1 MVGVKL
7 RIICLCSML
16 LALSAGIGLAAGN
29 YQRTKNGKAI
39 VWNGDPKPGDAAQ
52 WFGGR
57 DAEGYAA
64 GIGTLVWYTAKGD
77 VYASYHG
84 KMVRGKLDGPIDSRS
99 AGKLAHA
106 VFINGERTTRWAA
119 GSAAKSALASA
130 QTISPTPKAPPADQ
144 PSASP
149 RPSGGSADE
158 NDGTVAAKSDAI
170 ATQPATSQS
179 PPTAIAERQR
189 VATGEKKEQQTPHAA
204 SETSAVADAAQP
216 ALSDTRTAQTAR
228 IEADQQMPN
237 TDQHSALD
245 IPAEGPKSD
254 KEKTNSAAFSIEPK
268 PLPQPT
274 RATVT
279 IQDKPEVADFSGPPA
294 ELRPNSAS
302 ETPPINASESDTAL
316 SPAATQLAPEEAM
329 ELADAE
335 ASAHGYNPGEYERPS
350 ADYSAVKR
358 QWSFLYN
365 ASSSAPID
373 KPQHFV
379 VTVDEA
385 TKKAELK
392 Q

>member
-1 MVGVKL
+1 M
-7 RIICLCSML
+7 
-16 LALSAGIGLAAGN
+16 LSAGIGLAAGN
-29 YQRTKNGKAI
+29 YQRTKDGKAI
-39 VWNGDPKPGDAAQ
+39 VWNGDPKPGDVAQ

-64 GIGTLVWYTAKGD
+64 GIGTLVWYTGRGD

-84 KMVRGKLDGPIDSRS
+84 KMARGKLDGPIDSRS

-106 VFINGERTTRWAA
+106 VFVNGERTTRWAA
-119 GSAAKSALASA
+119 GSAAKAALASA
-130 QTISPTPKAPPADQ
+130 QTPSPPPKAPSANQASPSIR
-144 PSASP
+144 PSAV
-149 RPSGGSADE
+149 SADE
-158 NDGTVAAKSDAI
+158 NNGTAAATPDATS
-170 ATQPATSQS
+170 TQPATSPS

-189 VATGEKKEQQTPHAA
+189 VATAEKKEQQTPRAA
-204 SETSAVADAAQP
+204 SETSAVADAEQP
-216 ALSDTRTAQTAR
+216 DPSHTRTAQTAK
-228 IEADQQMPN
+228 IEADQQTPN
-237 TDQHSALD
+237 TEQHSASD
-245 IPAEGPKSD
+245 IPAEGPRSD
-254 KEKTNSAAFSIEPK
+254 KEKTTSDPFTIEPK
-268 PLPQPT
+268 ALPQPT
-274 RATVT
+274 RATIT

-294 ELRPNSAS
+294 ALRENSV
-302 ETPPINASESDTAL
+302 SDTPAITATGPEPL
-316 SPAATQLAPEEAM
+316 SSPGATQLAPEEAM

-350 ADYSAVKR
+350 ADYSAVKK

>member
-7 RIICLCSML
+7 RIICLCSTL
-16 LALSAGIGLAAGN
+16 LALSAAIGLAAGN
-29 YQRTKNGKAI
+29 YQRTKDGKVI
-39 VWNGDPKPGDAAQ
+39 VWNGDPRPGDAAQ

-57 DAEGYAA
+57 DGDGYAA
-64 GIGTLVWYTAKGD
+64 GIGTLVWYTGKGE

-106 VFINGERTTRWAA
+106 VFVNGERTTRWAA
-119 GSAAKSALASA
+119 GSAAKAALASA
-130 QTISPTPKAPPADQ
+130 QTISPAPKTPPENQ
-144 PSASP
+144 ASP
-149 RPSGGSADE
+149 STPSSGGSADE
-158 NDGTVAAKSDAI
+158 NNGTAAAKPDAI
-170 ATQPATSQS
+170 ATLPATAQP
-179 PPTAIAERQR
+179 PPTAIPERQT
-189 VATGEKKEQQTPHAA
+189 VATTEKKEQQTPRAAAETSHAA
-204 SETSAVADAAQP
+204 DADQP
-216 ALSDTRTAQTAR
+216 APSDSRTGRTAKV
-228 IEADQQMPN
+228 EADHQTPN
-237 TDQHSALD
+237 TEHHSESD
-245 IPAEGPKSD
+245 IPAEGPKT
-254 KEKTNSAAFSIEPK
+254 KTEKPTNDAFSIEPK

-274 RATVT
+274 RPTIT
-279 IQDKPEVADFSGPPA
+279 IQGKPEVADFSGPPA
-294 ELRPNSAS
+294 VLRENSVS
-302 ETPPINASESDTAL
+302 DTPAINATEPETL
-316 SPAATQLAPEEAM
+316 SSPRATQLAPEEAM

-385 TKKAELK
+385 TKNAELK